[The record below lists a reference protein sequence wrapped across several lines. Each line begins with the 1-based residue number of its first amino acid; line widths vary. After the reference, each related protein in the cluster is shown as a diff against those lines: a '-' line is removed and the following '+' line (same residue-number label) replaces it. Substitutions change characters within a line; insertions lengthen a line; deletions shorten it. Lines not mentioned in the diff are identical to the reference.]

1 MSIINNIIIF
11 AYINSENICIMG
23 YFTEQLKKYLANAT
37 PEQLEKD
44 YKELEEFNKIGP
56 SFEEFFLELE
66 EIPNM
71 LIKGLTIDSSDFNLG
86 YLF

>member
-1 MSIINNIIIF
+1 
-11 AYINSENICIMG
+11 MG